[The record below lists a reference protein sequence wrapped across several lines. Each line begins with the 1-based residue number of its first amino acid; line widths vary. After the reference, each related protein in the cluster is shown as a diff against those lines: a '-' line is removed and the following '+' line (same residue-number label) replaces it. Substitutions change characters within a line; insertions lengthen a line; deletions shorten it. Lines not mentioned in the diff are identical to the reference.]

1 MLSIITINY
10 NNKARLEATIKSVQS
25 QSFKDFEH
33 IIIDGNSTDGSKEVI
48 ENYKATFSYWV
59 SEPDNGVYHAM
70 NKGIA
75 EAKGEYLQFLNS
87 GDVLEDTRVLADVMN
102 EMDDKLDLYY
112 GDLLF
117 VGEGTSK
124 GQTYPDQLDFSYF
137 KNRSLG
143 HPAAFIKKELFNRV
157 FYYNENLKIASDWE
171 FFICA
176 VCKHNVSYRHINKV
190 IAKFDTGGISSK
202 ESYQKLIKK
211 EQEEVLVTHFEFF
224 LKEHKQYEEKV
235 RKFQNPPYSKVTQ
248 LLKNRISKFFL
259 LSFIQALTFIF
270 PHKK

>member
-1 MLSIITINY
+1 MISIITINF
-10 NNKARLEATIKSVQS
+10 NNAKGLEATLQSVQQ
-25 QSFKDFEH
+25 QSFSHYEH
-33 IIIDGNSTDGSKEVI
+33 IVIDGNSTDGSKEVI
-48 ENYKATFSYWV
+48 ENYKANFSYWV
-59 SEPDNGVYHAM
+59 SEPDHGVYHAM

-75 EAKGEYLQFLNS
+75 VAKGEYLQFLNS
-87 GDVLEDTRVLADVMN
+87 GDVLENTNVLADVAN
-102 EMDDKLDLYY
+102 EMSDKKDIYY

-124 GQTYPDQLDFSYF
+124 LQTYPDELGFAYF

-157 FYYNENLKIASDWE
+157 FYYNESLKIASDWE

-176 VCKHNVSYRHINKV
+176 ICKYNTSYRHINRV

-202 ESYQKLIKK
+202 ESYQQLIKK
-211 EQEEVLVTHFEFF
+211 EQEEVLVSHFEFY

-248 LLKNRISKFFL
+248 LLKNRVSKFL
-259 LSFIQALTFIF
+259 LLGFIQFLTFIF
-270 PHKK
+270 PNKK